1 LLNSIGGT
9 SEADLQPGTWS
20 HAIGKPS
27 FAHAFSSHSQP
38 VFDGTVVWSGWKDNR
53 GGFVVEILHP
63 DGMRS
68 TYNHNSKLTVGP
80 GDTVAKGETVALV
93 GSTGWSS
100 GPHLDLRIW
109 MYDRLVDPLRFY

>member
-1 LLNSIGGT
+1 MVARHRQTVVRPRLLI
-9 SEADLQPGTWS
+9 
-20 HAIGKPS
+20 
-27 FAHAFSSHSQP
+27 AFSARLRR
-38 VFDGTVVWSGWKDNR
+38 DGCLVRWKDNR